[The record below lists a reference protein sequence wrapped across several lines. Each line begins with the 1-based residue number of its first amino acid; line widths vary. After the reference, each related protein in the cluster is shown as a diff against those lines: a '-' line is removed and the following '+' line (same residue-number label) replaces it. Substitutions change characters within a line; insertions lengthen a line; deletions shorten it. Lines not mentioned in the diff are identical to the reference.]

1 MRKGEGE
8 GSGRISRLAHT
19 GQHNCVR
26 LNSVSTPR
34 LTASLADDLLSGR
47 ASLATPGLLARL
59 RQSASIKLAADQ
71 PKYPS
76 LAIAR
81 EKWTQQI

>member
-34 LTASLADDLLSGR
+34 LTASLADDLLSIR
-47 ASLATPGLLARL
+47 TPRRNIERKQQPEDGLFDSRQESFLSKLVRL
-59 RQSASIKLAADQ
+59 G
-71 PKYPS
+71 
-76 LAIAR
+76 
-81 EKWTQQI
+81 E